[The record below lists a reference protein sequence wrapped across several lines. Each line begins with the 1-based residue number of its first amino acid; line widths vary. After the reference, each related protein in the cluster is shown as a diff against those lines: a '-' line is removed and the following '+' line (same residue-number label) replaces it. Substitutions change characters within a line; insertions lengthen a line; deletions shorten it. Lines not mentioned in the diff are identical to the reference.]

1 MNWARVAMMCAATQN
16 FTLNSQGPY
25 LQKRCGMLCFI
36 YESTNRLYKM
46 PTSFS
51 PVSTINAR
59 DVFLQKIDKD
69 LDLPAIGNAVAR
81 VVQMTSSDEDA
92 VADLTYF
99 ILSDVALTQ
108 KILRLSNT
116 VRYRTVSGI
125 QVTTISRAIYL
136 LGFNTVRDCA
146 LAMLLVERLSSA
158 KHSHAVRTELVK
170 ALYASVIGR
179 EMARSSK
186 RAGAEE
192 AAIAALFANIGQVL
206 VAAYDYPSYAEIASL
221 VENEKLAQDPAGMQV
236 MGCSFSLIGQSVL
249 REWNIPEA
257 IVQAM
262 TPSLSG
268 ALKPSQRTQERM
280 QQIAS
285 FSVETSGVFSLR
297 SELEKITAKNALI
310 ARFGSALNITS
321 DQLADLI
328 ESAETETRMLAE
340 IMGLS
345 DTDLTQDETSVQPEA
360 IGIPNELLMN
370 PTPVASEE
378 SEERHPS
385 GKPLKARD
393 RLLAGVQEIMQITS
407 VGHAQANDV
416 MLHMLETLYN
426 SMGFRF
432 ATICLKDAKTG
443 EYRSRI
449 ALGEDAARRRTGLIF
464 TLGKQRDLF
473 RLSMESDADLMIS
486 DARDSK
492 ISELLPAWHRELFPD
507 ARSFI
512 VLPIIVQKNPLGF
525 FYADRSQ
532 PAPEGVPSDE
542 TALIKILKSQVLAA
556 LGHK

>member
-1 MNWARVAMMCAATQN
+1 
-16 FTLNSQGPY
+16 
-25 LQKRCGMLCFI
+25 
-36 YESTNRLYKM
+36 M
-46 PTSFS
+46 PTSIS
-51 PVSTINAR
+51 SVSTINAR
-59 DVFLQKIDKD
+59 DIFLQKIDKD
-69 LDLPAIGNAVAR
+69 VDLPAIGNAVAR

-116 VRYRTVSGI
+116 VQYRTVSGI

-136 LGFNTVRDCA
+136 LGFNTIRDCA

-158 KHSHAVRTELVK
+158 NHSHAVRAELVK

-206 VAAYDYPSYAEIASL
+206 VAAYDYPSYADIASL
-221 VENEKLAQDPAGMQV
+221 VELEKIPQDVAGMQI
-236 MGCSFSLIGQSVL
+236 MGCSFSLIRQSVL
-249 REWNIPEA
+249 REWKIPEA
-257 IVQAM
+257 ILHAM
-262 TPSLSG
+262 NPVPAG
-268 ALKPSQRTQERM
+268 ALKPSLKNQERM

-285 FSVETSGVFSLR
+285 FSVEASAVFSLK
-297 SELEKITAKNALI
+297 SELTKITAKNALI
-310 ARFGSALNITS
+310 SRFGSALNITS
-321 DQLADLI
+321 DQLAELI
-328 ESAETETRMLAE
+328 ASAEVETRMLAE

-345 DTDLTQDETSVQPEA
+345 DVDQSEDVASAQAETA
-360 IGIPNELLMN
+360 GIPDELLMN
-370 PTPVASEE
+370 QTHLNNED

-385 GKPLKARD
+385 GKPVKARD
-393 RLLAGVQEIMQITS
+393 KLLAGVQEIMQIS
-407 VGHAQANDV
+407 SNGHAQANDV

-449 ALGEDAARRRTGLIF
+449 ALGEDAARRRSSLIF
-464 TLGKQRDLF
+464 TVNQHRDLF
-473 RLSMESDADLMIS
+473 KLAIESDADLMIS
-486 DARDSK
+486 DATDIK
-492 ISELLPAWHRELFPD
+492 IRELLPAWHRELFHD

-512 VLPIIVQKNPLGF
+512 VLPIIVQKNPIGF
-525 FYADRSQ
+525 FYADRAQ

-556 LGHK
+556 LAHR

>member
-1 MNWARVAMMCAATQN
+1 
-16 FTLNSQGPY
+16 
-25 LQKRCGMLCFI
+25 
-36 YESTNRLYKM
+36 M
-46 PTSFS
+46 PISS
-51 PVSTINAR
+51 APASTINAR
-59 DVFLQKIDKD
+59 DVFLQKIDKEI
-69 LDLPAIGNAVAR
+69 DLPAIGNAIAR
-81 VVQMTSSDEDA
+81 VVEMTSSDEDA

-116 VRYRTVSGI
+116 VRYRTVSGL

-146 LAMLLVERLSSA
+146 LAMMLVERLSSA
-158 KHSHAVRTELVK
+158 NHSHAVRAELVK

-206 VAAYDYPSYAEIASL
+206 VAAYDYPSYAEIATL
-221 VENEKLAQDPAGMQV
+221 VGHGKMTQDAAGVQV
-236 MGCSFSLIGQSVL
+236 MGCSFSLIAQSVL
-249 REWNIPEA
+249 REWKIPEA

-262 TPSLSG
+262 TPLHGG
-268 ALKPSQRTQERM
+268 AVKPAQKNQERM

-285 FSVETSGVFSLR
+285 FSVEASGVFSLKN
-297 SELEKITAKNALI
+297 ELASIAAKNALI
-310 ARFGSALNITS
+310 SRFGLALNIS
-321 DQLADLI
+321 SEQLADLI

-345 DTDLTQDETSVQPEA
+345 EVDETVENDQPETSE
-360 IGIPNELLMN
+360 IPNELLMN
-370 PTPVASEE
+370 PTLATSDEVEE
-378 SEERHPS
+378 KHAS

-393 RLLAGVQEIMQITS
+393 KLLAGVQEIMQMTAG
-407 VGHAQANDV
+407 GHAQANDV

-443 EYRSRI
+443 EYRARI
-449 ALGEDAARRRTGLIF
+449 ALGEDAARRRAGLVF
-464 TLGKQRDLF
+464 RVSSHRDLF
-473 RLSMESDADLMIS
+473 KLSMESDADLMIS
-486 DARDSK
+486 DASDTK
-492 ISELLPAWHRELFPD
+492 IHELLPAWHRELFPD

-512 VLPIIVQKNPLGF
+512 ILPIIVHQNPLGF

-556 LGHK
+556 LTNK

>member
-1 MNWARVAMMCAATQN
+1 
-16 FTLNSQGPY
+16 
-25 LQKRCGMLCFI
+25 
-36 YESTNRLYKM
+36 M
-46 PTSFS
+46 PTSIS
-51 PVSTINAR
+51 SVSTINAR
-59 DVFLQKIDKD
+59 DIFLQKIDKEI
-69 LDLPAIGNAVAR
+69 DLPAIGNAVAR

-116 VRYRTVSGI
+116 VQYRTVSGI

-158 KHSHAVRTELVK
+158 KHSHAVRAELVK

-206 VAAYDYPSYAEIASL
+206 VAAYDYPSYAEIATL
-221 VENEKLAQDPAGMQV
+221 VGIEKMAQDAAGMQI

-249 REWNIPEA
+249 REWKIPEA

-262 TPSLSG
+262 TPVPAG
-268 ALKPSQRTQERM
+268 ALKPSLKNQERM

-285 FSVETSGVFSLR
+285 FSVEASGVFSLK
-297 SELEKITAKNALI
+297 SELTKITAKNALI
-310 ARFGSALNITS
+310 SRFGSALNISS

-328 ESAETETRMLAE
+328 ASAEIETQLLAE

-345 DTDLTQDETSVQPEA
+345 DVDLIEDAANVQPETT
-360 IGIPNELLMN
+360 GIPAELLMN
-370 PTPVASEE
+370 PAHITSEE
-378 SEERHPS
+378 SEERYPS
-385 GKPLKARD
+385 GKPIKARD
-393 RLLAGVQEIMQITS
+393 KLLAGVQEIMQMGS
-407 VGHAQANDV
+407 SGHAQANDV

-449 ALGEDAARRRTGLIF
+449 ALGEDAARRRSSLIF
-464 TLGKQRDLF
+464 TVSQQRDLF
-473 RLSMESDADLMIS
+473 KLAMESDADLMIS
-486 DARDSK
+486 DATDIK
-492 ISELLPAWHRELFPD
+492 IRELLPAWHRELFHD

-512 VLPIIVQKNPLGF
+512 VLPIIVQKNPIGF

-542 TALIKILKSQVLAA
+542 TALIKIMKSQVLAVLA
-556 LGHK
+556 HR